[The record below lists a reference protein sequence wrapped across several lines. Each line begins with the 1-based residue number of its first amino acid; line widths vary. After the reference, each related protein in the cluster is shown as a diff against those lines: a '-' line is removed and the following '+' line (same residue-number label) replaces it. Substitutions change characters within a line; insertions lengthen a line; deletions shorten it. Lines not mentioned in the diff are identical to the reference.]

1 MTLLKKTLIA
11 TTATM
16 IASTGAVWAEA
27 HQLDANAARLDAT
40 LDTDGDGEVSND
52 EIIEGNMA
60 FFDTD
65 GNGAIDA
72 DERGVA
78 EEMLMTSN
86 GTITVDMMQEA
97 SGSAG
102 LMVDFDVNAA
112 RLDTTLDTNGDGEVS
127 DDEIIEGNMAL
138 FDTDNNGMVDA
149 DERGRA
155 EEALR
160 TGSFAEVDAVR
171 TGGSDGLPMIDVRA
185 ARLDMTLDTNGDGEV
200 SDSEIIEGN
209 VAVFDMNGDG
219 VLDAEER
226 GIAEQKVRSNS

>member
-11 TTATM
+11 TTATF

-27 HQLDANAARLDAT
+27 HQLDVNAARLDTT
-40 LDTDGDGEVSND
+40 LDTNGDGEVTDN
-52 EIIEGNMA
+52 EIIEGNVA
-60 FFDTD
+60 FFDTN
-65 GNGAIDA
+65 GNGVVDA
-72 DERGVA
+72 NERGVA
-78 EEMLMTSN
+78 KELLMTSN
-86 GTITVDMMQEA
+86 STIDLGMMQA
-97 SGSAG
+97 AGDAG
-102 LMVDFDVNAA
+102 LMIDFDVNAA
-112 RLDTTLDTNGDGEVS
+112 RLDATLDTNGDGEVS

-171 TGGSDGLPMIDVRA
+171 TGGSNGLPMIDVRA